1 MKTRILVVDNDAEMV
16 AVLRRHLET
25 QGWSVKAVTDG
36 AEACAA
42 IEREE
47 FAAILTDLVM
57 EGIDGLAVLRKA
69 QETQPMAR
77 VILMTAFGSI
87 ESAIEAMRHGAYDY
101 ITKPFKMPE
110 LTLVIRRALEE
121 ANLREENRRLR
132 EEVERRYSL
141 DGTLLGRSK
150 AMHGVF
156 DQVRAVAQT
165 ETTVLILGES
175 GTGKELVAR
184 AIHWHSQ
191 RREAPFVAV
200 NCAAIPETLLEA
212 ELFGHEK
219 GAFTGADRKRRGL
232 FVEAQGG
239 TLFLDEVAEL
249 PLSLQPKLL
258 RAIQD
263 KKIRSVGGNEEV
275 KVDLRLVSATNRDL
289 AILVREGKFREDLY
303 YRLAVIPVRIP
314 SLRERPEDIPL
325 LAEHFLQRTATQ
337 LQKKIEGFD
346 ESASKRL
353 LEHRW
358 PGNVRELENAVE
370 RAATLARGGQ
380 ITGEDLRIDLGLSG
394 VSTGG
399 VRPTLAEVQ
408 DQYIRRVL
416 EETHGD
422 KRAAARILGLSVRTL
437 QRFQA
442 GPLKLGKSSESS
454 GPMAP
459 ARIGASE
466 DEGQAWERVG

>member
-150 AMHGVF
+150 AMHSVF
-156 DQVRAVAQT
+156 D
-165 ETTVLILGES
+165 
-175 GTGKELVAR
+175 
-184 AIHWHSQ
+184 
-191 RREAPFVAV
+191 
-200 NCAAIPETLLEA
+200 
-212 ELFGHEK
+212 
-219 GAFTGADRKRRGL
+219 
-232 FVEAQGG
+232 
-239 TLFLDEVAEL
+239 
-249 PLSLQPKLL
+249 
-258 RAIQD
+258 
-263 KKIRSVGGNEEV
+263 
-275 KVDLRLVSATNRDL
+275 
-289 AILVREGKFREDLY
+289 
-303 YRLAVIPVRIP
+303 
-314 SLRERPEDIPL
+314 
-325 LAEHFLQRTATQ
+325 
-337 LQKKIEGFD
+337 
-346 ESASKRL
+346 
-353 LEHRW
+353 
-358 PGNVRELENAVE
+358 
-370 RAATLARGGQ
+370 
-380 ITGEDLRIDLGLSG
+380 
-394 VSTGG
+394 
-399 VRPTLAEVQ
+399 
-408 DQYIRRVL
+408 
-416 EETHGD
+416 
-422 KRAAARILGLSVRTL
+422 
-437 QRFQA
+437 
-442 GPLKLGKSSESS
+442 
-454 GPMAP
+454 
-459 ARIGASE
+459 
-466 DEGQAWERVG
+466 

>member
-42 IEREE
+42 IEKEE

-69 QETQPMAR
+69 QETQPTAR

-150 AMHGVF
+150 AMQSVF

-263 KKIRSVGGNEEV
+263 KKIRAVGGNEEI

-325 LAEHFLQRTATQ
+325 LADHFLQRTAGQ
-337 LQKKIEGFD
+337 LQKKIESFD
-346 ESASKRL
+346 ETATKRL

-370 RAATLARGGQ
+370 RAATLARGTQ
-380 ITGEDLRIDLGLSG
+380 ITGDDLRIDLGLSG

-416 EETHGD
+416 EETRGD

-442 GPLKLGKSSESS
+442 GPLKVGKSAADAA
-454 GPMAP
+454 PMAP
-459 ARIGASE
+459 ARMGAPE
-466 DEGQAWERVG
+466 QEGQPWERTG